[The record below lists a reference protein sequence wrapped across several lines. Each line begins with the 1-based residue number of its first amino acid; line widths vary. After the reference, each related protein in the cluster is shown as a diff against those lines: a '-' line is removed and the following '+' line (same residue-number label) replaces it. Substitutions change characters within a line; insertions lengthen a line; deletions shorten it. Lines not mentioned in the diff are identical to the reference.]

1 VVFALA
7 SQVSTREPIKLT
19 ANEGHHPVEG
29 GTVAFSPS
37 DQKLRDIAL
46 VKWHLDRNHST
57 KKNPR

>member
-1 VVFALA
+1 VVFTLA

-19 ANEGHHPVEG
+19 ANEGQHLVEG

-46 VKWHLDRNHST
+46 VKWHLAPES
-57 KKNPR
+57 